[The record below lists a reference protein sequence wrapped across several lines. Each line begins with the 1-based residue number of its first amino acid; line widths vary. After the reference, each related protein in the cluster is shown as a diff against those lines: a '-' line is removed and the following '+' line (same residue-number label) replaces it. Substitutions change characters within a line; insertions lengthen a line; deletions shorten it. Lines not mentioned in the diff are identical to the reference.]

1 MEENKNPFEKKDPT
15 TEIEDILNESPIED
29 IPKSKP
35 QLKTYDL
42 KKKLKRP
49 KKKTIIIIGVIL
61 VILIGGFALV
71 SNGGDDSNNTE
82 TTSNTE
88 TTNNISLVDSI
99 KQQIIEKGYAEIGEG
114 NSKMILAPY
123 IG

>member
-1 MEENKNPFEKKDPT
+1 MDENKNPFERKDT
-15 TEIEDILNESPIED
+15 NTEIENILNESPIENV
-29 IPKSKP
+29 PKSKP
-35 QLKTYDL
+35 QLKTYDS

-49 KKKTIIIIGVIL
+49 KKKTIIIIGVAL
-61 VILIGGFALV
+61 VIIIGGFMLF
-71 SNGGDDSNNTE
+71 SNGDGDSSNTE

-88 TTNNISLVDSI
+88 TNSNINFIDSI